1 MPPKLTVSFGSFLT
15 AMISGWSSKPRTNG
29 YSIGSPIAPGEGHE
43 RVTVEMLVAE
53 EHHEVP
59 EPGGADLRHRL
70 VVEIVQVHAADL
82 RTERAGDRRDGDAAV
97 LGGRHVSS
105 LSS

>member
-29 YSIGSPIAPGEGHE
+29 YSIGSPMRSREGDERIA
-43 RVTVEMLVAE
+43 VELLVAE

-59 EPGGADLRHRL
+59 EPRGADLRHRL

-82 RTERAGDRRDGDAAV
+82 RTERAGDRRDRDAAV
-97 LGGRHVSS
+97 LGGRHVA
-105 LSS
+105 